1 MPHNHF
7 SAHSFD
13 PATLEVLYRAF
24 DAAWKAV
31 APQTPAADHARVR
44 DAIAGAVV
52 ALAQSGQLAP
62 GVLEVYAREQALAA
76 ADLSASRPSY
86 SLPLLH

>member
-13 PATLEVLYRAF
+13 PETLRVLYRAF
-24 DAAWKAV
+24 DVAWKSV
-31 APQTPAADHARVR
+31 EQQTSAADRASVR

-62 GVLEVYAREQALAA
+62 TVLEVYATEQALAA
-76 ADLSASRPSY
+76 AGLSARPSY